1 MKLNRSNLC
10 NNFKDLHIQNEKILF
25 NEETLNSININFNKA
40 IETRPNNIVVDK
52 PYGIVA
58 IFDTPLNQ
66 FRVTTFHYVD
76 FRWFSIQLAAKIMH
90 KAKIEE
96 RKADNGSS
104 TKFSKSPMRYSG
116 DVCGIMRG
124 DFREC
129 FNAIK
134 EKEEANQLLQNKIV
148 EVPNDRKSKI
158 NIQCGIGLESLT
170 RIEKITK
177 ENPTQFGLTFIK

>member
-1 MKLNRSNLC
+1 MRLNRSNLC
-10 NNFKDLHIQNEKILF
+10 NNFKDLHIQNEKLMF
-25 NEETLNSININFNKA
+25 NEETLNSINTNFNKA

-58 IFDTPLNQ
+58 ILDTPLNQ

-134 EKEEANQLLQNKIV
+134 EKEEANKKAKEEANRLLVGRFGCDVNLRAIFTV
-148 EVPNDRKSKI
+148 EVYNKP
-158 NIQCGIGLESLT
+158 
-170 RIEKITK
+170 RIKFDL
-177 ENPTQFGLTFIK
+177 NF